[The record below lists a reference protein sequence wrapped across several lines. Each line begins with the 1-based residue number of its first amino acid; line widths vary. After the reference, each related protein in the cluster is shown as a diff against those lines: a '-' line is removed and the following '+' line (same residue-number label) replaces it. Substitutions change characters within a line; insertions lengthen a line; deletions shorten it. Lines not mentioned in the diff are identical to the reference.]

1 MTSLQVTGPAISIII
16 PVYNAAAYIE
26 QCIHSVLNQTMQDIE
41 VIAVN
46 DGSTDKSA
54 EMLDALATSDQ
65 RLKVFH
71 NSNRGVS
78 ATRNFALEQATG
90 KYIAFADADDW
101 MDPTMLEELHTPM
114 SRNNCNWAICNVHLI
129 KEGQPVKVR
138 LQLKDEVIDITGN
151 RADFVHG
158 LMRFN
163 YDYAN
168 WNKLFDASIIRQH
181 QIRFEED
188 MTIWEDL
195 LFNLQYLHY
204 AKRVAILAK
213 PLYHYRILS
222 TSLYSGQTKDRLPQ
236 FNKLYGHYKKLA
248 PGFTT
253 AAETEAFKKEMAR
266 LTYNHLLY
274 EAEVRVKMKSKYF
287 FSVWNGFIK
296 ELKRFEPAVF
306 YYPPGDRTGVQ
317 GIKKTLLV
325 SRDYT
330 LFALIIASKP
340 YLKKPVKYILKLMN
354 R

>member
-1 MTSLQVTGPAISIII
+1 MPHPTISIIV

-26 QCIHSVLNQTMQDIE
+26 QCIGSILQQTMQDTE

-46 DGSTDKSA
+46 DGSTDNSGA
-54 EMLDALATSDQ
+54 LLDRLAANDQ

-71 NSNRGVS
+71 NSNKGVS
-78 ATRNFALEQATG
+78 ATRNFALQQATG
-90 KYIAFADADDW
+90 TYIGFCDADDW
-101 MDPTMLEELHTPM
+101 MEPAMLEELYNAMTT
-114 SRNNCNWAICNVHLI
+114 NNCNWAICNIYMI
-129 KEGQPVKVR
+129 KEGQPVKTR
-138 LQLKDEVIDITGN
+138 LQLKDQVIDITDN
-151 RADFVHG
+151 RGDFVHG

-204 AKRVAILAK
+204 AKRVAIIAK
-213 PLYHYRILS
+213 PLYHYHILS

-236 FNKLYGHYKKLA
+236 FNKLYSHYKQLSSM
-248 PGFTT
+248 FTT
-253 AAETEAFKKEMAR
+253 EAETEAFKKEMAR

-274 EAEVRVKMKSKYF
+274 EAEVRVKGKNKYF

-306 YYPPGDRTGVQ
+306 YYPAPDRTGLQ

-340 YLKKPVKYILKLMN
+340 YLKKPVKFILKLLN

>member
-1 MTSLQVTGPAISIII
+1 MPQPTISIIV
-16 PVYNAAAYIE
+16 PVYNAAVYVK
-26 QCIHSVLNQTMQDIE
+26 QCIGSILQQTMQDIE
-41 VIAVN
+41 VVAVN
-46 DGSTDKSA
+46 DGSTDNCA
-54 EMLDALATSDQ
+54 AILDALAANDQ

-71 NSNRGVS
+71 TSNRGVS

-90 KYIAFADADDW
+90 SYIAFTDADDW
-101 MDPTMLEELHTPM
+101 MELTMLEELYYAITT
-114 SRNNCNWAICNVHLI
+114 SNCNWAICNVNMI

-138 LQLKDEVIDITGN
+138 LQLQEEVIDITEN
-151 RADFVHG
+151 RAGFVHE

-204 AKRVAILAK
+204 AKKVAIIAK

-236 FNKLYGHYKKLA
+236 FNKLYGHYKKLS
-248 PGFTT
+248 PMFTT
-253 AAETEAFKKEMAR
+253 EAETEAFKKEMAR

-274 EAEVRVKMKSKYF
+274 EAEVRVKTKNKYF

-306 YYPPGDRTGVQ
+306 YYPAPNRTGLQ

-340 YLKKPVKYILKLMN
+340 YLKKPVKFLLKLVN

>member
-1 MTSLQVTGPAISIII
+1 MPQPTISIIV
-16 PVYNAAAYIE
+16 PVYNAALYLE
-26 QCIHSVLNQTMQDIE
+26 QSISSILQQTMQDIE

-46 DGSTDKSA
+46 DGSTDNSGA
-54 EMLDALATSDQ
+54 LLDRMAANDQ

-71 NSNRGVS
+71 NSNKGVS
-78 ATRNFALEQATG
+78 ATRNAGLQQATG
-90 KYIAFADADDW
+90 TYIGFCDADDW
-101 MDPTMLEELHTPM
+101 MEPTMVEELYNAMTT
-114 SRNNCNWAICNVHLI
+114 NNCNWAICNIYMI
-129 KEGQPVKVR
+129 KEGQPVKTR
-138 LQLKDEVIDITGN
+138 LQLKDQVIDITDN
-151 RADFVHG
+151 RGDFVHG

-168 WNKLFDASIIRQH
+168 WNKLFDASIIRKH

-204 AKRVAILAK
+204 ANRVAILAK

-236 FNKLYGHYKKLA
+236 FNKLYSHYKKLSS
-248 PGFTT
+248 TLVT
-253 AAETEAFKKEMAR
+253 RDETEAFKKEMAR

-274 EAEVRVKMKSKYF
+274 EAEVRVKGKNKYF

-306 YYPPGDRTGVQ
+306 YYPAQDRTGLQ

-340 YLKKPVKYILKLMN
+340 YLKKPVKFLLKLLN

>member
-1 MTSLQVTGPAISIII
+1 MTPPAISIIV
-16 PVYNAAAYIE
+16 PVYNAAVFLE
-26 QCIHSVLNQTMQDIE
+26 QCISSILQQTMQDIE

-46 DGSTDKSA
+46 DGSTDNSGA
-54 EMLDALATSDQ
+54 ILEQMALTDQ
-65 RLKVFH
+65 RLKIFH
-71 NSNRGVS
+71 NSNKGVS
-78 ATRNFALEQATG
+78 ASRNFGLQQATG
-90 KYIAFADADDW
+90 SYIAFTDADDW
-101 MDPTMLEELHTPM
+101 MEPTMLEELYTALTT
-114 SRNNCNWAICNVHLI
+114 NNCNWAICNIYMI
-129 KEGQPVKVR
+129 KEGQPVKTR
-138 LQLKDEVIDITGN
+138 LQLIDQVIDITDN
-151 RADFVHG
+151 RGDFVHA

-168 WNKLFDASIIRQH
+168 WNKLFDASIIRRH

-204 AKRVAILAK
+204 AKRVAIVAK

-236 FNKLYGHYKKLA
+236 FNKLYGHYKKL
-248 PGFTT
+248 PPTFTT

-274 EAEVRVKMKSKYF
+274 EAEVRVKGKSKNF

-306 YYPPGDRTGVQ
+306 YYPAPDRKGLQ

-325 SRDYT
+325 SRNYT

-340 YLKKPVKYILKLMN
+340 YLKKPVKFLQKLMN

>member
-1 MTSLQVTGPAISIII
+1 MSTSKISIII

-26 QCIHSVLNQTMQDIE
+26 QCIRSVLQQTMQDIE

-46 DGSTDKSA
+46 DGSTDNSA
-54 EMLDALATSDQ
+54 TILEQMALTDQ
-65 RLKVFH
+65 RLKIYK
-71 NSNRGVS
+71 NNNQGVS
-78 ATRNFALEQATG
+78 TARNFGLQQATG
-90 KYIAFADADDW
+90 TYIGFCDADDW
-101 MDPTMLEELHTPM
+101 MEPTMLEEMYNALIT
-114 SRNNCNWAICNVHLI
+114 NNCNWAICNIYMI
-129 KEGQPVKVR
+129 KEGQPVKTR
-138 LQLKDEVIDITGN
+138 LQLIDQVIDITDN
-151 RADFVHG
+151 RGDFVHA

-168 WNKLFDASIIRQH
+168 WNKLFDASIIRRH

-204 AKRVAILAK
+204 AKRVAIIAK

-236 FNKLYGHYKKLA
+236 FNKLYGHYKQL
-248 PGFTT
+248 PPTFTT

-274 EAEVRVKMKSKYF
+274 EAEVRVKGKSKNF

-306 YYPPGDRTGVQ
+306 YYPAPDRKGLQ

-325 SRDYT
+325 SRNYT

-340 YLKKPVKYILKLMN
+340 YLKKPVKFLQKLMN